1 MRDDWGRVRGLY
13 IYLELSARKFHFLV
27 HGPIRGFF
35 FFFFFSNV
43 QPNSKTLFPASVA
56 TNGNDGID

>member
-35 FFFFFSNV
+35 FFFFFSTV